1 MACIQM
7 VEVGVIKYNMRKEMQ
22 MAQKRQEEEVERQ
35 KGGGGDENGLGGKP
49 RSRPGHELRL
59 IGITDL

>member
-1 MACIQM
+1 M

-35 KGGGGDENGLGGKP
+35 KDALREI
-49 RSRPGHELRL
+49 RPGFL
-59 IGITDL
+59 ISNFLK